1 MNRMFVYMAVI
12 VGGASVLALEILG
25 TRIIAPFYGNSI
37 YLWSALISVTLAAL
51 ACGYWWGGK
60 WADKGPTTQRLSMVL
75 GLAGLWIIMVPWVAQ
90 PLLSITESLG
100 LRAAVLI
107 SAIVLFFPPLTLL
120 GIISPYAVRMS
131 AASLDVVGR
140 TAGNLYAIST
150 VASVVAAIAVGFF
163 LIPVVGVH
171 RLMFLIGLLLIGTAV
186 AGILGKKKPAGA
198 MAGIIFL
205 AGLPTLGYN
214 FCPREKADPDN
225 GLLAVMESPY
235 GELRVVDQDQ
245 VRYLLVDRGAHTA
258 ASTTSIESKF
268 PYVNVLEVVKL
279 IHPAPG
285 DMLVIGLGGASVVRS
300 YVKEG
305 WKIDAVE
312 IDPAVAKIAHDYFG
326 LASDDATVFEM
337 DGRRYL
343 ATTEKTY
350 DLIVVDAFGS
360 SYIPFHLV
368 GDEAFALMH
377 ERVAPGGV
385 LALNI
390 WTQGWQDVMAQRVAA
405 TLQRHFK
412 FVKAL
417 PIAEPPDQLGN
428 MIILASDQEL
438 KLERE
443 LPPVYYRMT
452 PAYEINHAWDNSF
465 VFDTAGVAII
475 TDDLNPTDLWAERVN
490 YASRIELH
498 AVNKKGQVAW

>member
-1 MNRMFVYMAVI
+1 MNRMFVYLAVI

-51 ACGYWWGGK
+51 AFGYWLGGK
-60 WADKGPTTQRLSMVL
+60 WADRGATVQRLSLIL
-75 GLAGLWIIMVPWVAQ
+75 GLSGLWIIIVPWVAQ
-90 PLLSITESLG
+90 PLLSMTESLG

-107 SAIVLFFPPLTLL
+107 SATVLFFPPLALL
-120 GIISPYAVRMS
+120 GIISPYAIRLRAES
-131 AASLDVVGR
+131 IDVVGR
-140 TAGNLYAIST
+140 TAGNLYALST
-150 VASVVAAIAVGFF
+150 IASVVAAIATGFF
-163 LIPVVGVH
+163 LIPVVGVQ

-214 FCPREKADPDN
+214 FCPVEKADPEN
-225 GLLAVMESPY
+225 GLLAIQESPY

-258 ASTTSIESKF
+258 ASTTSVESKF
-268 PYVNVLEVVKL
+268 PYVNVLEIVKYV
-279 IHPAPG
+279 AQNPG
-285 DMLVIGLGGASVVRS
+285 DMLVVGLGGASVVRS
-300 YVKEG
+300 YVKDG
-305 WKIDAVE
+305 WTVDAVE
-312 IDPAVAKIAHDYFG
+312 IDPAVTRMAREYFG
-326 LASDDATVFEM
+326 LLSDDAAVFEM

-343 ATTEKTY
+343 ATTDKKY
-350 DLIVVDAFGS
+350 DLIVLDAFGS

-368 GDEAFALMH
+368 SDEAFALIH
-377 ERVAPGGV
+377 ERLVPGGI
-385 LALNI
+385 LAMNI
-390 WTQGWQDVMAQRVAA
+390 WTQGWQDRTAQRVAA

-428 MIILASDQEL
+428 MIIIASDQEP
-438 KLERE
+438 KLQRE

-465 VFDTAGVAII
+465 IFDTAGVAII